1 MEEIM
6 NKELRELLDSINEKK
21 EAARKLV
28 ADNKLDEA
36 KALKNEISQL
46 QDKFDVLKD
55 LYEDEKYTFEDN
67 LSNGKTKK
75 LNGDEPENRKKD
87 STKDFANAARKLFM
101 VNNQMSEGMPSA
113 GGYTVPE
120 DIETKIN
127 HYRQAKGALQNLV
140 RVTPVKTN
148 KGGRTFRKRAQ
159 QTGFTKV
166 GEGAKISKKNTPQ
179 YERLVYEIDKYAG
192 FFPITNELLSDSDQN
207 IVEDLTKWIGDESRV
222 TRNKLIYDALKTK
235 TNRIQITNEGTI
247 KNIINVKLDPTF
259 KSSAIVLTNQD
270 GFDWLDQLKDA
281 NGRGLL
287 EESLS
292 SSTGYKVKSLEIHVY
307 SNQDL
312 PSEGGKAPFIV
323 GDLKEAVEFFDRQ
336 RTTIKGSDVAMDAF
350 EEDLTLF
357 RAIEREDVKVR
368 DEGAFVFGEIT
379 IEATVEATE

>member
-1 MEEIM
+1 M

-307 SNQDL
+307 SN
-312 PSEGGKAPFIV
+312 
-323 GDLKEAVEFFDRQ
+323 R
-336 RTTIKGSDVAMDAF
+336 
-350 EEDLTLF
+350 
-357 RAIEREDVKVR
+357 VKS
-368 DEGAFVFGEIT
+368 I
-379 IEATVEATE
+379 

>member
-1 MEEIM
+1 M

-336 RTTIKGSDVAMDAF
+336 HTTIKGSDVAMDAF